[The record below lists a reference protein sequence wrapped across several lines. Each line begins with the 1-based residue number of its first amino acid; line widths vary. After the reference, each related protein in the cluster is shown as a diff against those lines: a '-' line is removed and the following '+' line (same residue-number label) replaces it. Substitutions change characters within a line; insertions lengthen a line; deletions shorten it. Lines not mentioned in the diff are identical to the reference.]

1 MSLKPLAFSEV
12 SKMQLIQSQNLTMSS
27 REIAGLTGK
36 RHPDVKRDIL
46 AMLDSLNVDVSSFAR
61 IYHDSQ
67 NREQTEYLLDREHT
81 DCLLTGYSV
90 KMRMVVIKRWHELE
104 AKQAAPAFSVP
115 STLSGALRLA
125 AEQAEQIEQQQVLI
139 KQQQP
144 AVEFVGKY
152 VQSEGL
158 KGFREVA
165 KLLGAKEHAFREF
178 LTENRIMYMLGGEW
192 TAYAQHLDA
201 GRFEVKTSTTA
212 SGRAVCS
219 SKFTTKG
226 VNWIAGLWAVETIKQ
241 QPLHATR

>member
-1 MSLKPLAFSEV
+1 
-12 SKMQLIQSQNLTMSS
+12 MQLIQSKATTMSS
-27 REIAGLTGK
+27 REIAALTDKNHG
-36 RHPDVKRDIL
+36 HVIRDIR
-46 AMLDSLNVDVSSFAR
+46 AMIADLGEDEPNLDHQF
-61 IYHDSQ
+61 
-67 NREQTEYLLDREHT
+67 TELKDGRGYTSEFMLDRELT
-81 DCLLTGYSV
+81 ETLITGYSV
-90 KMRMVVIKRWHELE
+90 ILRNRVIKRLRELE
-104 AKQAAPAFSVP
+104 EQQSAPAFSIP

-125 AEQAEQIEQQQVLI
+125 AEQAEQIEQQQALI

-152 VQSEGL
+152 VQAEGL

-178 LTENRIMYMLGGEW
+178 LTEKRIMYMLGGEW

-201 GRFEVKTSTTA
+201 GRFEVKTATTA

-226 VNWIAGLWAVETIKQ
+226 VNWIAGLWAVEAIKQ
-241 QPLHATR
+241 QPLRATR

>member
-1 MSLKPLAFSEV
+1 
-12 SKMQLIQSQNLTMSS
+12 MQLIQSKATTMSS
-27 REIAGLTGK
+27 LEIAGLTEK
-36 RHPDVKRDIL
+36 LHKNVVRDIR
-46 AMLDSLNVDVSSFAR
+46 AMIDELSGDGSNLSHQF
-61 IYHDSQ
+61 
-67 NREQTEYLLDREHT
+67 TELKDGRGYTSEFMLDRELT
-81 DCLLTGYSV
+81 ETLITGYSV
-90 KMRMVVIKRWHELE
+90 VLRNRVIKRLRELE
-104 AKQAAPAFSVP
+104 EMQAAPSFSIP

-152 VQSEGL
+152 VQAEGL

-226 VNWIAGLWAVETIKQ
+226 VQWIAGLWAAEAIKRK
-241 QPLHATR
+241 PLHATR

>member
-1 MSLKPLAFSEV
+1 
-12 SKMQLIQSQNLTMSS
+12 MQLIQSQNLTMSS

>member
-1 MSLKPLAFSEV
+1 
-12 SKMQLIQSQNLTMSS
+12 MQLIQSPNLTMGS
-27 REIAGLTGK
+27 REIAELVGS
-36 RHPDVKRDIL
+36 RHDNVKRTIQTL
-46 AMLDSLNVDVSSFAR
+46 ADRGVIQLP
-61 IYHDSQ
+61 
-67 NREQTEYLLDREHT
+67 QTEEVKNHLGQSVSGYQVCKRDSFVVVAQLSPEFTARLVDR
-81 DCLLTGYSV
+81 
-90 KMRMVVIKRWHELE
+90 WQELE
-104 AKQAAPAFSVP
+104 EMQAAPSFSIP

-152 VQSEGL
+152 VQADGL

-226 VNWIAGLWAVETIKQ
+226 VNWIAGLWAVEAIKK
-241 QPLHATR
+241 QPLRATR

>member
-1 MSLKPLAFSEV
+1 
-12 SKMQLIQSQNLTMSS
+12 MQLIQSQNLTMSS
-27 REIAGLTGK
+27 REIAELTGK
-36 RHPDVKRDIL
+36 QHGHILRDVRAMMAELGRDPSKIGL
-46 AMLDSLNVDVSSFAR
+46 IYLDAYS
-61 IYHDSQ
+61 
-67 NREQTEYLLDREHT
+67 REQTEYALDRELT
-81 DCLLTGYSV
+81 DCLLTGYSAM
-90 KMRMVVIKRWHELE
+90 MRMAVIKRWHELE
-104 AKQAAPAFSVP
+104 AKQAAPAFRIP
-115 STLSGALRLA
+115 STLTGALRLA

-152 VQSEGL
+152 VQAEGL

-226 VNWIAGLWAVETIKQ
+226 VQWIAGLWAVEAIKRKT
-241 QPLHATR
+241 LHATR